1 MIVNYNC
8 LLITYKHFDFYIN
21 KSRENT
27 IYFNHSVQIFKIKSS
42 YPVTH
47 FSYLCIYPFIYR
59 FHSFYLG
66 NCDKIYLEKI
76 RPILPED
83 DLKVLSSIPLTYYN

>member
-1 MIVNYNC
+1 MIVNYC
-8 LLITYKHFDFYIN
+8 LPITYKLIPLTFYIN
-21 KSRENT
+21 ESRENT

-59 FHSFYLG
+59 FHSLYLG
-66 NCDKIYLEKI
+66 NCDKIYLGK
-76 RPILPED
+76 
-83 DLKVLSSIPLTYYN
+83 